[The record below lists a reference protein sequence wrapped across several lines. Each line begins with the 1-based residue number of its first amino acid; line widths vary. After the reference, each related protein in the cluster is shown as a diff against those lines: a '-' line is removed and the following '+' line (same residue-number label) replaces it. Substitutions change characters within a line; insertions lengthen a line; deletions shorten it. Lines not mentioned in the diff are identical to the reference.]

1 MRYLVVANET
11 LLGELLEEVRWRCQK
26 DKEAVIDLVVPATH
40 GRGAWTE
47 GGVRSAAH
55 HRLEEALPV

>member
-11 LLGELLEEVRWRCQK
+11 LLGEHLLEEVRRRCQK

-40 GRGAWTE
+40 GRGPGPRGECGRPRTTA
-47 GGVRSAAH
+47 
-55 HRLEEALPV
+55 